1 MKRILLAI
9 ISSAALLAM
18 ATGAAQAATQATT
31 QNNTST
37 CQGPASY
44 CNVFFG
50 Q

>member
-1 MKRILLAI
+1 MKRILLAV
-9 ISSAALLAM
+9 ISSAALLAT
-18 ATGAAQAATQATT
+18 ATGAAHAAT